1 NVGPFCNV
9 LVVENGGWNA
19 SPIEFLFTD
28 HFKKACCLAGFR
40 RCSFRQSLL
49 ADVEPCGVRLTL
61 EYGSSPAILRKGPAE
76 MWGLFAMF
84 WL

>member
-1 NVGPFCNV
+1 GPFCNV

-40 RCSFRQSLL
+40 RFSFRQSLL
-49 ADVEPCGVRLTL
+49 TDVEPRGVRLTL
-61 EYGSSPAILRKGPAE
+61 EYDSSPAILRKGPAV